1 MSKNSHSRAVSCRVP
16 GGLAGLVLAV
26 ALAILTPLAPAGEA
40 STLATG
46 TPGADL
52 DIDTA
57 PVEIDGVVLLRVRG
71 ASSLAAGTRAQNIAR
86 RVEDAAADRAVA
98 PDAVRAVGGAE
109 QTNIVAGDRL
119 LMIVTDADARLE
131 QMDRGELARLHVE
144 RIRRAIGDYREARSP
159 AALRRAL
166 VACAAATVGAGLAL
180 VLLIW
185 LSRRLDRLLAQRVQT
200 RIRSLSVQSFEL
212 VRAERIGDALR
223 AAVRTA
229 KLLAVV
235 VVFFAYADFVLGQFP
250 WTQAL
255 SQQLLGLAL
264 DPLEKMGKALVAR
277 VPDLIF
283 LVVLFLVFRLLL
295 RMVRMFF
302 DAVARGAVTLP
313 KFDRDWAVPTYR
325 LLRFG
330 IVAFA
335 LVVAYPYIP
344 GSQSDA
350 FKGISLFLG
359 VLLSLG
365 SSSAIANIIAG
376 YMMTYRRA
384 FKVGDRVRIGEATGD
399 VTELRL
405 QVTHLRSLK
414 NEEITI
420 PNSQILN
427 AQVVNYSALAR
438 SKGLILHA
446 EVGIGYE
453 TPWRQVEAM
462 LLLAAGRTPGLLS
475 DPPPFVHER
484 ELGDFA
490 IQYELNVFC
499 ADALAMVHLYSEL
512 HRNILDVFNEH
523 GVQIMTPAY
532 EGDPRQPKVVARKDW
547 FAPPA
552 VPPEEPREAGG

>member
-1 MSKNSHSRAVSCRVP
+1 MNQHSCPVFP
-16 GGLAGLVLAV
+16 GAAGRFAGLVLAL
-26 ALAILTPLAPAGEA
+26 ALAILTPLAPASEA
-40 STLATG
+40 SILATG
-46 TPGADL
+46 TPAADL

-71 ASSLAAGTRAQNIAR
+71 ASSLAAGTRARNIAR
-86 RVEDAAADRAVA
+86 RIEDAAADPTVA
-98 PDAVRAVGGAE
+98 PDAVRSVGGGE
-109 QTNIVAGDRL
+109 QTSIFAGDRL

-131 QMDRGELARLHVE
+131 QMDRGELARLHVD
-144 RIRRAIGDYREARSP
+144 RIRRAIVEFRQARTP
-159 AALRRAL
+159 QALRAG
-166 VACAAATVGAGLAL
+166 VAYAAVATVLVVIGFA
-180 VLLIW
+180 VLLW
-185 LSRRLDRLLAQRVQT
+185 GARRIDRIVEQRVHT
-200 RIRSLSVQSFEL
+200 RIRSLAVQSFEF
-212 VRAERIGDALR
+212 VRAERIGAALR
-223 AAVRTA
+223 AALRGL
-229 KLLAVV
+229 KILAALVAGLV
-235 VVFFAYADFVLGQFP
+235 YADFVLAQFP
-250 WTQAL
+250 WTLPL
-255 SQQLLGLAL
+255 SRRLLDLAL
-264 DPLEKMGKALVAR
+264 DPLATIAR
-277 VPDLIF
+277 AVTTRIPDLIF
-283 LVVLFLVFRLLL
+283 LTVLFLVFRFLL
-295 RMVRMFF
+295 RMVRLFF
-302 DAVARGAVTLP
+302 DAVGRGAVTLP

-359 VLLSLG
+359 VLLSIG

-384 FKVGDRVRIGEATGD
+384 FKVGDRVGIGEAVGD

-427 AQVVNYSALAR
+427 APVVNYSALAR
-438 SKGLILHA
+438 SKGLILHTQ
-446 EVGIGYE
+446 VGIGYE

-462 LLLAAGRTPGLLS
+462 LLIAAERTPGLLK
-475 DPPPFVHER
+475 DPPPFVHEH

-490 IQYELNVFC
+490 VQYELNVYC
-499 ADALAMVHLYSEL
+499 ADAHEMIHHYSEL

-547 FAPPA
+547 FAAPA
-552 VPPEEPREAGG
+552 VAPEAPREAGG